1 MALVN
6 LTLEFDSLND
16 FIQVGDTVYYSHS
29 FGAPLGGFEQTALSN
44 TRRLGLITNISGNF
58 IDVQYDNAATSPP
71 AIGDFIYVVKDKIV
85 NTSSLLGYYMEAK
98 FKNTSSS
105 KAELFSIG
113 SEFSESSQ

>member
-6 LTLEFDSLND
+6 ITLEFNSLND
-16 FIQVGDTVYYSHS
+16 FIQVGDTVYYSHTFS
-29 FGAPLGGFEQTALSN
+29 PLGGFDQTAASN
-44 TRRLGLITNISGNF
+44 TRRLGLITNISGSF
-58 IDVQYDNAATSPP
+58 IDVQYDNTTTTPP
-71 AIGDFIYVVKDKIV
+71 AIGDYIYVIKDKTV